1 MAKRRGHLCY
11 NCGEKLEKGE
21 IGICTFCLDSKTD
34 TPNTRESW
42 YVSAEKILNGRHK
55 HNEQDRD

>member
-21 IGICTFCLDSKTD
+21 IGVCTFCLDSKTG
-34 TPNTRESW
+34 TSNATESRHA
-42 YVSAEKILNGRHK
+42 SAERILNGRRK